1 MRKIKYFI
9 VALLVSMVALTGC
22 SKKNSLSPSEAINK
36 AVKNIQESK
45 NYKMTLDMTIG
56 MSMGESMSFETSI
69 NGDIAVD
76 TENGITYTK
85 MIANAL
91 GQQATN
97 ETYVD
102 TKSQNGKM
110 IVYTKVSTDDNW
122 TKTESDYNEDKI
134 NYGRFFEKLEKSKNI
149 KELNPD
155 KNNYNYEVTVSAE
168 DFKELASSIG
178 DNESLSTLSELKGDL
193 KIKISID
200 KETGNYSKLY
210 VDMKKLMEE
219 AMNTSGAQGV
229 KITKAEFTFIVS
241 DLNKAGEIKIPSEAL
256 NAKTN
261 NEEENNI
268 NSFVYDDYDEV
279 LTCSAS
285 EENITSEI
293 TFGFINDKYA
303 KAYEEINQTFDT
315 ETEAEELYEELNEEN
330 EENQFVYRLDK
341 KVSITTYYDPEDD
354 QKDYTYS
361 DVKSI
366 FEGNGY
372 ICE

>member
-1 MRKIKYFI
+1 MKKIKYLML
-9 VALLVSMVALTGC
+9 ALLVSMVTLTGC
-22 SKKNSLSPSEAINK
+22 EKKNSLSPSEAINK

-69 NGDIAVD
+69 SGDIAVD
-76 TENGITYTK
+76 MENGVAYTK

-102 TKSQNGKM
+102 TKSKSGKM
-110 IVYTKVSTDDNW
+110 ITYSKVSTDDNW
-122 TKTESDYNEDKI
+122 TKTESDYNEDEI
-134 NYGRFFEKLEKSKNI
+134 NYGKFFEKLEKSKNI

-168 DFKELASSIG
+168 DFKELANSIG
-178 DNESLSTLSELKGDL
+178 NNESLSTLSELKGDL

-219 AMNTSGAQGV
+219 AMTTSGAEGV
-229 KITKAEFTFIVS
+229 KITKAEFTFKVL

-256 NAKTN
+256 NTK
-261 NEEENNI
+261 EENADI
-268 NSFVYDDYDEV
+268 ENSFDYADYDKT
-279 LTCSAS
+279 LTCKAS
-285 EENITSEI
+285 DKNITSEI
-293 TFGFINDKYA
+293 TFGFINNKYA
-303 KAYEEINQTFDT
+303 KAYEESSQTFDSK
-315 ETEAEELYEELNEEN
+315 TEAEELYDQLNEED
-330 EENQFVYRLDK
+330 EENQFVYILDK
-341 KVSITTYYDPEDD
+341 KVSVTTYYEPEDD

-361 DVKSI
+361 DIKSM